1 LPWVCYTLNMAR
13 SKQNAGESKHK
24 IGIGDIVETTG
35 HRIGFPAGTPCL
47 VLSIREGLVC
57 TVQLLGNNYKGKN
70 IRRVNIFNLNI
81 INQA

>member
-1 LPWVCYTLNMAR
+1 MAR
-13 SKQNAGESKHK
+13 SKQKADESSYK

-35 HRIGFPAGTPCL
+35 PRIGFPAGTLCL
-47 VLSIREGLVC
+47 VLSVRKGLVC